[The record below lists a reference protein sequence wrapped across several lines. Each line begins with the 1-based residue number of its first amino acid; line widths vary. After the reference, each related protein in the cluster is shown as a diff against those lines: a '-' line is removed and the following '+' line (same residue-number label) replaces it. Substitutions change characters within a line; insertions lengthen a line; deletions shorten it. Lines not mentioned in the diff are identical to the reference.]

1 MGESD
6 QFVDASP
13 FRPRQKRQKTRQNST
28 RETVSRQDEQEQ
40 HVDDGHDGDGPV
52 DQTWSSSTMSLVAG
66 VSIEFLGLCD
76 QKWRTCLLI
85 LSQAFQFH
93 NSSTPDTSMTTAFPG
108 GATIS
113 SSPLERR
120 HARSALTIPWMQAS
134 RSAIAELVRLLP
146 SRAAASLLVD
156 TYFDRVH
163 WFILIFHQDDFRRK
177 WEQMYDFSA
186 KDLITRYPNP
196 GFISTFLVVIAIA
209 LQYTGSHRQGLLRNH
224 DVDHSDLKDR
234 ILSTIRARLLDI
246 VSLGSLDTVQTC
258 VLLGTYYL
266 YHGSP
271 GLAWPVCGCG
281 LRVAQALNLHRR
293 LPTGNTDARLPET
306 QRLSET
312 RKRCWWAI
320 YEIETFCSMSYGY
333 PHGIKDAD
341 CDVELLDPLAT
352 SSGQSPATFDSKHQC
367 PASLL
372 SYKYL
377 MSKLSV
383 LIKDILTDLYRIS
396 HQGATQGDNLNSR
409 SLLSLIRKVSRLDDR
424 LQKWKKEIPGALSP
438 STSPAN
444 YTSVE
449 EMDHDIGASG
459 PRFEQNIYQL
469 QALSLELAYENARI
483 LLHRPLLA
491 YRMIPPAESE
501 NETPCSNPLHLSLSA
516 CRDAALN
523 TSNLGESPI
532 FLLAA
537 DTYAA
542 AFIGIHTFTAG
553 VMLCILTSIKPL
565 SSQAHESKM
574 GLRRLIKM
582 QTHLKTRTGST
593 LASQGLE
600 ILERLTRLVMEKEL
614 KEMLTSTTSPQQIS
628 HTAQGI
634 EPTSYQNVDQDPA
647 QDQDQVANLPES
659 IQNEKM
665 FEFIQDSAM
674 SQALLDFDQ
683 GMYCTPSSL
692 SLSSQ
697 TI

>member
-1 MGESD
+1 
-6 QFVDASP
+6 
-13 FRPRQKRQKTRQNST
+13 
-28 RETVSRQDEQEQ
+28 
-40 HVDDGHDGDGPV
+40 
-52 DQTWSSSTMSLVAG
+52 
-66 VSIEFLGLCD
+66 
-76 QKWRTCLLI
+76 
-85 LSQAFQFH
+85 
-93 NSSTPDTSMTTAFPG
+93 MTTAFPG
-108 GATIS
+108 GAAIS
-113 SSPLERR
+113 SPPERR
-120 HARSALTIPWMQAS
+120 LGRSALTIPWMQGS
-134 RSAIAELVRLLP
+134 RSAIAELVGLLP
-146 SRAAASLLVD
+146 SREVASLLVD

-163 WFILIFHQDDFRRK
+163 WFILIFHQDDFRRN
-177 WEQMYDFSA
+177 WEEMYEFSA
-186 KDLITRYPNP
+186 EDLIIKYPNP

-209 LQYTGSHRQGLLRNH
+209 LQYTGSHRQEILRNH
-224 DVDHSDLKDR
+224 SVCHSDLKEG

-246 VSLGSLDTVQTC
+246 VSLGSLEAVQTC

-266 YHGSP
+266 YHGNP

-281 LRVAQALNLHRR
+281 LRVAQALNLHRK
-293 LPTGNTDARLPET
+293 LATDDADTRSPET
-306 QRLSET
+306 QRLAET

-333 PHGIKDAD
+333 PHGIKDGD

-352 SSGQSPATFDSKHQC
+352 SAGQSPATFDSTHQC

-396 HQGATQGDNLNSR
+396 HQGANQNDSLNSR
-409 SLLSLIRKVSRLDDR
+409 SLQNLIRKVSRLDDR
-424 LQKWKKEIPGALSP
+424 LRKWKKEIPATLNP
-438 STSPAN
+438 STNTAN

-449 EMDHDIGASG
+449 EMDAEVGASG
-459 PRFEQNIYQL
+459 PRFEQHIYQL

-483 LLHRPLLA
+483 LLHRPLIA
-491 YRMIPPAESE
+491 YRVTPRAETETE
-501 NETPCSNPLHLSLSA
+501 NQTPCRNPLHFSLSA
-516 CRDAALN
+516 CRDAALH

-565 SSQAHESKM
+565 SPQSHESKM

-582 QTHLKTRTGST
+582 QTHLKSRTEST

-614 KEMLTSTTSPQQIS
+614 KEMLASNSVAQQTPQS
-628 HTAQGI
+628 TAQRI
-634 EPTSYQNVDQDPA
+634 EPTGYGNMA
-647 QDQDQVANLPES
+647 QAPTQGQYQVAEFPES
-659 IQNEKM
+659 IQNEET
-665 FEFIQDSAM
+665 FDFIQDPAM

-683 GMYCTPSSL
+683 VLSGNDINIPLDPLFPDLAGPGNGFTQEQAWIWGMDNLQRFPGTE
-692 SLSSQ
+692 
-697 TI
+697 